1 MSFFRAAVAGVTTI
15 VLAGAC
21 SAPMPVLGARVDTMS
36 GETLRAAIAGVSFGE
51 CRTLPRTATG
61 TAPGAVT
68 RLQICAVNGGQNAG
82 GPSTPANGVW
92 VARMVNKGSLP
103 DLRWGLNPGNY
114 ESWIVAYGP
123 APVKYAI
130 IEIST
135 TSPTG
140 PPRVIKMDGVY
151 HHCGHTTRPSKARAS
166 FGNCQDNVNGPTNPP
181 DPAPSRAQRALSK
194 LGASFLPQT
203 LRAEGISQLDGP
215 AWIDCGGDC
224 CTTDQS

>member
-21 SAPMPVLGARVDTMS
+21 TPPTPVLGARVDTMS
-36 GETLRAAIAGVSFGE
+36 GETLRTAVARLNFGE
-51 CRTLPRTATG
+51 CRTLPRTAKG
-61 TAPGAVT
+61 TTPGVT
-68 RLQICAVNGGQNAG
+68 RLQICIVDGGQNAG

-92 VARMVNKGSLP
+92 VARIVNKGSLP
-103 DLRWGLNPGNY
+103 DLRWELNPGNY

-130 IEIST
+130 IELST
-135 TSPTG
+135 TSPTD

-151 HHCGHTTRPSKARAS
+151 HHCGHTKRPSKARAN
-166 FGNCQDNVNGPTNPP
+166 FGNCQDNVNGPTDPP
-181 DPAPSRAQRALSK
+181 DPAPSRAQRTLSK
-194 LGASFLPQT
+194 LGASFLPKT
-203 LRAEGISQLDGP
+203 LLAQGNSRLDGP

-224 CTTDQS
+224 CTTDSQ